1 MFTFSC
7 RTTSLRVS
15 DRAARRSCLP
25 GLRCGGGGRQAGAA
39 VLSCLVWRCEMTAGQ
54 VRSASECVR
63 RSHCAAGHT
72 PTQTR
77 HRTHLSAVGTTQF
90 TPPQQTRQNSPVCV
104 VSCLAWLGVP
114 TLETH
119 GQLCP
124 STEREREFI
133 FHIATTLEE
142 AHNRNTK
149 LGGLPE
155 RHLAHQSWPPNR
167 LNYATLRYILYPKQ

>member
-1 MFTFSC
+1 VFTFSC

-63 RSHCAAGHT
+63 RTLRRRTHSDTDQTQNAPLCCWDDSVHTATTDTTKQSCLCRVLPGVAAGSNFRDPW
-72 PTQTR
+72 PTMPLNR
-77 HRTHLSAVGTTQF
+77 
-90 TPPQQTRQNSPVCV
+90 
-104 VSCLAWLGVP
+104 
-114 TLETH
+114 
-119 GQLCP
+119 
-124 STEREREFI
+124 EREREFI